1 MRYDKIIKIYNNDGP
16 GLLREQFESSNYD
29 RIKDKIV
36 LIIPSHAVVG
46 LLLYHSDN
54 YNKSGVEVIDSLVVA
69 KEYHEILTYAFY
81 NWGNHFG
88 LLENTQ
94 ELMKKLKAKGYHLYM
109 LSNCSVMFDI
119 YHKQYEVFELLEEKY
134 VSAHRKLTKP
144 SKEIYLDFLN
154 LYQLKADECLFIDD
168 VEANV
173 LGARSVG
180 MQAYHFTGDIN
191 ELEEILL

>member
-1 MRYDKIIKIYNNDGP
+1 MIKNVVFDMGNVIIEWNPIKLSESISLEYATELRKYLFQSKTWAKLDAGELSLEEGIEEVLNNSP
-16 GLLREQFESSNYD
+16 
-29 RIKDKIV
+29 
-36 LIIPSHAVVG
+36 
-46 LLLYHSDN
+46 
-54 YNKSGVEVIDSLVVA
+54 

-88 LLENTQ
+88 LLENTH
-94 ELMKKLKAKGYHLYM
+94 ELMKKLKAKGYRLYM
-109 LSNCSVMFDI
+109 LSNCSVMFDV

-134 VSAHRKLTKP
+134 VSAHRRLTKP